1 MKKNQATKLEM
12 EKRIMTVMGWII
24 DDISYPLMVAQIVNN
39 GWCGE
44 RQARNIIRA
53 ARERWIEEPIKDL
66 HKKRQLKIKELQARK
81 RTLADK
87 YKGSPSG
94 IFALNQIDK
103 MIIDLEGLDSP
114 KVVEVEARGVSAEEL
129 KRLTDALNADD

>member
-1 MKKNQATKLEM
+1 MKKQATKLEM

-24 DDISYPLMVAQIVNN
+24 EDVSYPLMVSQIVNN
-39 GWCGE
+39 GWCGD
-44 RQARNIIRA
+44 RQARNIIKT
-53 ARERWIEEPIKDL
+53 ARERWLEEPVKDL
-66 HKKRQLKIKELQARK
+66 HNKRALKIKELQARK
-81 RTLADK
+81 RTLLEK

-114 KVVEVEARGVSAEEL
+114 KVVEVAPRGVTPEEL
-129 KRLTDALNADD
+129 RTLTDALNSDD